1 MRNKPNTKK
10 LISVSKEGT
19 VFFDKI
25 KQVSSDTE
33 LTESTIIENC
43 VALGLVC
50 LYKPEDAEAVKKMFQ
65 SRYGNLVDT
74 TFIDKIVRLNEARGV

>member
-10 LISVSKEGT
+10 LISVSEEGA

-25 KQVSSDTE
+25 KQVSSETG

-50 LYKPEDAEAVKKMFQ
+50 LYKPEDAEEVKKMFQ

-74 TFIDKIVRLNEARGV
+74 AFIDQIALLNEKK